1 MNSKKIKN
9 KYENITTNLKQNFKG
24 QTPLKISDNE
34 NQKTNYTKN
43 SNNNIN
49 STTANNMSYNKNRNL
64 KLNQNL
70 NRLNSSINNSKIII
84 TNSNT
89 SLCNNVP
96 KNSNHN
102 NASEKIISPIYQR
115 EKKKNS
121 NNNNIKHIT
130 KDLKNFKYIF
140 DTYDKEE
147 EKEIKK
153 GSMLY
158 IKTEENKKNNSCKK
172 NSQKKKIDTNKNYF
186 KNINKN
192 NSNSNHNL
200 NILNNKKNIEEKNNL
215 KINYNKKAFTRTFSG
230 CENKRK
236 NSLNSNNNKNSNKN
250 IHHGHGHVLSL
261 NDPYICNNDEKNK
274 NKISYIIFEKDESKK
289 SEEKNLLSKSA
300 KKCEIMNNLG
310 KNDNYIKNQKI
321 KNNNQINRYK
331 GKSPINENS
340 NQTEIKTKENTF
352 INSNN
357 NINIYNIISN
367 INSNN
372 INKNYKKN
380 NIKNNN
386 NNKKSSIKYRQKYKM
401 LKGKNNFSSTKL
413 KNNEKQKYLSN
424 KVTNNNINNNNK
436 YYQKKIEKISK
447 YNQKETKNQKLENI
461 NIPKGQININKINEK
476 LLERKKSDNTINS
489 FRKKEI
495 KIYEQSSRDGYIINN
510 EQKSLSHKKEK
521 NNSNDKIKNEKEV
534 KNNIK
539 TKKNNYIKKIN
550 NISNYNKKNKY
561 VKDSSKI
568 RLGSVKEHTNYH
580 NNRFSHNGYYKS
592 NCYSESKKNN
602 QYNNNYG
609 SDNNIRGNTTLTHR
623 IKSLS
628 FQNNKLNNY
637 AVVKYPINEI
647 KDDEPSDNK
656 NNKINTEQNKND
668 IKINVNNCTIII
680 NISSNW
686 GNKKYLGINE
696 IELFDKKNKKI
707 KISECI
713 VIGGNNQNI
722 KNIYNNK
729 MHTMNENNM
738 WVTIIK
744 NQKSSYDLKIKLVI
758 YTSTQNNNNIM
769 NEKNNT
775 DDLFNEINY
784 ILIWNYNGIEL
795 NKGIKKI
802 EVLDKYGNVYFV
814 GIVPK
819 GEHSITNYYPYKI
832 KIHQN
837 KNSNNNKYNGGLIK
851 NKNLLIS
858 SYKQDIDNSI
868 ECNNISINHSL
879 AQQNNNKK
887 ENENDNKKN
896 LYYSVI
902 RLSSKKEEVFSDIKQ
917 FFPQNSNLN
926 LISSSRSAQKDLKK
940 EKEKEKDN
948 KMIAT
953 DKKIEN
959 KNYKKI
965 SNNKKRRIINENKNI
980 DKKEKIKNKNSG
992 NNIKNKSNKL
1002 SQGNL
1007 LEGITNIKQ
1016 IIPEEKENNID
1027 NTISIKQNNTFLL
1040 SSTDK
1045 YYPLKSEYFSENKI
1059 SILSLSENQ
1068 NMLLFKKN
1076 NSENTLPYIL
1086 FQKIK
1091 INILSNY
1098 GNKSFVGLTGL
1109 NLIDMHNKI
1118 IDIETALSI
1127 LAYPKDLRTIY
1138 KNNNDNRIFENIFNG
1153 INNTI
1158 DENNMWLTIMNPYP
1172 YIEICFEKPMT
1183 LSKIEIWNF
1192 NEALSLDKGTKEI
1205 EIMFD
1210 SDENRKYCIM
1220 LWKGLG
1226 IDYFDYFQTIFV
1238 EKLPEITNKT
1248 IHLKYNHLKFKYNTN
1263 YLPIGFVIKIIFIKN
1278 FGDKNIISLKNM
1290 EFFDENNKKLDKYII
1305 INDNINMNKK
1315 DFFYYHD
1322 LFDFKKNE
1330 DSICNNLLFVCF
1342 EEIVQIK
1349 YIKLENTNN
1358 EKLIKSS
1365 TRYIQIYI
1373 DDILIFEGILN
1384 QTGESILLFDK
1395 KETNNFKNIVNINKK
1410 ESYYIFKESI
1420 NEKCCILT
1428 NINT

>member
-24 QTPLKISDNE
+24 QTPLKLSDNE

-49 STTANNMSYNKNRNL
+49 STTSNNMSYNKNRNL
-64 KLNQNL
+64 KINQNA

-89 SLCNNVP
+89 SLYNNAP
-96 KNSNHN
+96 KNNYHN
-102 NASEKIISPIYQR
+102 NASEKIISPICQK
-115 EKKKNS
+115 EKKHNS

-140 DTYDKEE
+140 ETYDKEE

-153 GSMLY
+153 GSILY

-172 NSQKKKIDTNKNYF
+172 NSQKKKIIDTNKNYF

-215 KINYNKKAFTRTFSG
+215 KLNYNKKAFTRTFSG

-236 NSLNSNNNKNSNKN
+236 NSLNNNNNKSSNKN
-250 IHHGHGHVLSL
+250 IYHGHAHILSL
-261 NDPYICNNDEKNK
+261 NDPYIYNNEKNK
-274 NKISYIIFEKDESKK
+274 NKISCIIYEKDENKK
-289 SEEKNLLSKSA
+289 SEEKKNILSKSA
-300 KKCEIMNNLG
+300 KKCEIINNLG

-321 KNNNQINRYK
+321 SKYNNQINRYR

-340 NQTEIKTKENTF
+340 NQTEIKAKENTF

-367 INSNN
+367 INLNN
-372 INKNYKKN
+372 NNKNFKKN

-386 NNKKSSIKYRQKYKM
+386 KKSVIKYRQKYKI
-401 LKGKNNFSSTKL
+401 LKGKSNFSSTKL

-424 KVTNNNINNNNK
+424 KITNNNINNNNK
-436 YYQKKIEKISK
+436 YYQRKIERV
-447 YNQKETKNQKLENI
+447 
-461 NIPKGQININKINEK
+461 NIPKGQININKINDK

-495 KIYEQSSRDGYIINN
+495 KLYEQSSRDGYIINK
-510 EQKSLSHKKEK
+510 EKKSLSHKKEI
-521 NNSNDKIKNEKEV
+521 NNSNDKIIKNEKEV
-534 KNNIK
+534 KNNNK
-539 TKKNNYIKKIN
+539 TKNNNYIKKIN
-550 NISNYNKKNKY
+550 NISNYNKNNKY
-561 VKDSSKI
+561 LKDTSKL
-568 RLGSVKEHTNYH
+568 RLGSVKEHSNYH
-580 NNRFSHNGYYKS
+580 NNRISNNDHFKS
-592 NCYSESKKNN
+592 GCYSESKKNN
-602 QYNNNYG
+602 HCNKNYD
-609 SDNNIRGNTTLTHR
+609 SENNIKGNSILSNR

-637 AVVKYPINEI
+637 AVVKYPISEI
-647 KDDEPSDNK
+647 KDDETIDNK
-656 NNKINTEQNKND
+656 NSKINTEQNKND
-668 IKINVNNCTIII
+668 IKINVNNCTIVI

-707 KISECI
+707 NISECI

-722 KNIYNNK
+722 KNIFNNK
-729 MHTMNENNM
+729 KHTMNENNM
-738 WVTIIK
+738 WVTMIK

-758 YTSTQNNNNIM
+758 YTSIQNNDHII

-775 DDLFNEINY
+775 DFFFNEINY

-837 KNSNNNKYNGGLIK
+837 KNNNNKYNGGLIK

-858 SYKQDIDNSI
+858 SYKQEIDNSI

-887 ENENDNKKN
+887 DIENENKKN

-902 RLSSKKEEVFSDIKQ
+902 RLSSKKEELYSDIKQ
-917 FFPQNSNLN
+917 FFPQNSNLSQV
-926 LISSSRSAQKDLKK
+926 SSSRSAQKDLKK
-940 EKEKEKDN
+940 EKDN
-948 KMIAT
+948 NIVTT

-965 SNNKKRRIINENKNI
+965 SNNKKRRIVNEYKNI
-980 DKKEKIKNKNSG
+980 DNKKEKNKNSE

-1007 LEGITNIKQ
+1007 LEEITNIKQ
-1016 IIPEEKENNID
+1016 IIPEEKENNKD
-1027 NTISIKQNNTFLL
+1027 DTQSITQNNTCLL
-1040 SSTDK
+1040 SSLDK
-1045 YYPLKSEYFSENKI
+1045 NYPLKSDYLSENKI

-1068 NMLLFKKN
+1068 NMLLFKRN
-1076 NSENTLPYIL
+1076 NSEDTLPYIL

-1098 GNKSFVGLTGL
+1098 GNKSFVGLAGL

-1118 IDIETALSI
+1118 IEIEKALSI

-1138 KNNNDNRIFENIFNG
+1138 QNKNDNRIFENIFNG

-1158 DENNMWLTIMNPYP
+1158 DENNMWLTVMNPYP

-1226 IDYFDYFQTIFV
+1226 IDYFNYYQTIFV

-1248 IHLKYNHLKFKYNTN
+1248 IQLKYNHLKFKYNTN

-1278 FGDKNIISLKNM
+1278 FGDRNFISLKNM
-1290 EFFDENNKKLDKYII
+1290 EFYDENNKKLDKYII

-1315 DFFYYHD
+1315 GFFYYHD

-1330 DSICNNLLFVCF
+1330 DSICNNLIFVCF

-1395 KETNNFKNIVNINKK
+1395 KDTNDFKNIVNINKK